1 MSETQEYEIGEQY
14 LLYSNGELLTEATW
28 IDDKWNGL
36 CFLAVPKNE
45 NINSRAVWVIW
56 ADEIDFAIKKNK

>member
-1 MSETQEYEIGEQY
+1 MSETQEYEIGEEY

-45 NINSRAVWVIW
+45 NANPRAVWVIW